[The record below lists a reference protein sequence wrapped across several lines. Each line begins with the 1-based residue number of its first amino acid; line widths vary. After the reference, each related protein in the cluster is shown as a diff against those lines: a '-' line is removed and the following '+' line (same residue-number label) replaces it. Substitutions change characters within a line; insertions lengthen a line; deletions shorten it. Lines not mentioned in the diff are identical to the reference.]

1 MYKKYN
7 EQVNLNYL
15 RVFDAIYIH
24 RSTKLAASVLGISQ
38 SAVSQTLA
46 KLRDYTGDKLFYSA
60 NGQLQSTHR
69 ADAIGSGLNE
79 QLDALDNRI
88 FSELFED
95 PSEFDG
101 ELTIAVSSV
110 FLEAMATELTSSV
123 VFNSFPKAKLNV
135 TTWTDRTLTDIQNG
149 DVHIG
154 LNFGPIDTPKSIRS
168 VELTS
173 SEPIVIMR
181 KGHPWSHGNF
191 KLEHFNHYPTGGILV
206 PGLTNFNAILERRHP
221 EIFDFKY
228 RSASMSVLT
237 CLAEHSDILA
247 ITETLSAS
255 MCPSSIDCVQPAWLT
270 DLAPEKTYHAIYYLE
285 RNHNH
290 PLYRFCIN
298 IVRNSLQ
305 EKLHILKTKTEINI

>member
-290 PLYRFCIN
+290 PLYRLCIN

-305 EKLHILKTKTEINI
+305 EKLDILKTKTEINI

>member
-24 RSTKLAASVLGISQ
+24 RSTKLAASALGISQ

-69 ADAIGSGLNE
+69 ADAIGLGLNE

-88 FSELFED
+88 FSEIFED

-255 MCPSSIDCVQPAWLT
+255 MCPSSINCVQPAWLT

-305 EKLHILKTKTEINI
+305 EKLDILKTKTEINI

>member
-24 RSTKLAASVLGISQ
+24 RSTKLAASALGISQ

-46 KLRDYTGDKLFYSA
+46 KLRDHTGDKLFYSA

-69 ADAIGSGLNE
+69 ADAIGLGLNE

-255 MCPSSIDCVQPAWLT
+255 MCPSSIDCVQPAWLS

-305 EKLHILKTKTEINI
+305 EKLDILKTKTEINI

>member
-24 RSTKLAASVLGISQ
+24 RSTKLAASALGISQ

-60 NGQLQSTHR
+60 NGKLQSTHR
-69 ADAIGSGLNE
+69 ADAIGLGLNE

-88 FSELFED
+88 FSDIFED
-95 PSEFDG
+95 PTKFDG

-110 FLEAMATELTSSV
+110 FLEAIATELTSSV
-123 VFNSFPKAKLNV
+123 VFNSFPKAKLNI
-135 TTWTDRTLTDIQNG
+135 TTWTDRTFTDIQNG

-168 VELTS
+168 VALTS

-181 KGHPWSHGNF
+181 KGHPWSDENYE
-191 KLEHFNHYPTGGILV
+191 LESFNKYVTGGILV
-206 PGLTNFNAILERRHP
+206 PGLTDFNAILERRSP
-221 EIFDFKY
+221 ATFNFKY

-237 CLAEHSDILA
+237 CLAEHSNILA

-255 MCPSSIDCVQPAWLT
+255 MCPNTIDCIQPKWLNE
-270 DLAPEKTYHAIYYLE
+270 LAPDQMSHSIYYLE

-290 PLYRFCIN
+290 PLYRLCIN
-298 IVRNSLQ
+298 IVRTSLQ
-305 EKLHILKTKTEINI
+305 EKLDTLKMKTKINK

>member
-24 RSTKLAASVLGISQ
+24 RSTKLAASALGISQ

-46 KLRDYTGDKLFYSA
+46 KLRDHTGDKLFYSA

-69 ADAIGSGLNE
+69 ADAIGLGLNE

>member
-24 RSTKLAASVLGISQ
+24 RSTKLAASALGISQ

-69 ADAIGSGLNE
+69 ADAIGLGLNE

-88 FSELFED
+88 FSDIFED
-95 PSEFDG
+95 PSKFDG

-110 FLEAMATELTSSV
+110 FLEAIATELTSSV
-123 VFNSFPKAKLNV
+123 VFNSFPKARLNI
-135 TTWTDRTLTDIQNG
+135 TTWTDRTFADIQNG

-168 VELTS
+168 VALTS

-181 KGHPWSHGNF
+181 KNHPWSDENY
-191 KLEHFNHYPTGGILV
+191 KLESFTKYVTGGILV
-206 PGLTNFNAILERRHP
+206 PGLTDFNAILERRSP
-221 EIFDFKY
+221 ATFNFKY

-255 MCPSSIDCVQPAWLT
+255 MCPNSIDCIQPTWLNE
-270 DLAPEKTYHAIYYLE
+270 LAPDQMSHSIYYLE

-298 IVRNSLQ
+298 IVRTSLQ
-305 EKLHILKTKTEINI
+305 EKLDTLKIRTKINK

>member
-24 RSTKLAASVLGISQ
+24 RSTKLAASALGISQ

-46 KLRDYTGDKLFYSA
+46 KLRNYTGDKLFYSA

-69 ADAIGSGLNE
+69 ADAIGLGLNE

-88 FSELFED
+88 FSEIFED

-181 KGHPWSHGNF
+181 KGHPWCHGNF

-305 EKLHILKTKTEINI
+305 EKLDILKTKTEINI

>member
-24 RSTKLAASVLGISQ
+24 RSTKLAASALGISQ

-46 KLRDYTGDKLFYSA
+46 KLRDHTGDKLFYSA

-69 ADAIGSGLNE
+69 ADAIGLGLNE

-255 MCPSSIDCVQPAWLT
+255 MCPISIDCVQPAWLT

>member
-24 RSTKLAASVLGISQ
+24 RSTKLAASALGISQ

-60 NGQLQSTHR
+60 NGKLQSTHR
-69 ADAIGSGLNE
+69 ADAIGLGLNE

-95 PSEFDG
+95 PSEFNG

-168 VELTS
+168 VALTS

-181 KGHPWSHGNF
+181 KNHPWSDGNF
-191 KLEHFNHYPTGGILV
+191 KLEGFNKYPTGGILV
-206 PGLTNFNAILERRHP
+206 PGLTDFNAILERRAP
-221 EIFDFKY
+221 EFFNFKY

-237 CLAEHSDILA
+237 CLAEHSYILA

-255 MCPSSIDCVQPAWLT
+255 MCPNTIDCIQPAWLNE
-270 DLAPEKTYHAIYYLE
+270 LAPDQMSHSIYYLE

-298 IVRNSLQ
+298 IVRTSLQ
-305 EKLHILKTKTEINI
+305 EKLDTLKLRTKINI